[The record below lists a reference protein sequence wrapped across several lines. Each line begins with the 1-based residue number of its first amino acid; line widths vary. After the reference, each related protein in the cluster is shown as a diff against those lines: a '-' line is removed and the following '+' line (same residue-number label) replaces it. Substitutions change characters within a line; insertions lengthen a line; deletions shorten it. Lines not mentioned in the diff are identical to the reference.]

1 MNQVLKYEYGFESV
15 NGIVKKHYYLSDI
28 PNMKEKCDV
37 WNDLPIVYV
46 RQYIGFNDKNGFEL
60 YNGDIIKKWLYP
72 YGLEPIFVIYIIV
85 YYVDGFQVINL
96 NKKKRKYDLLGVNT
110 SYYGNPKRMNYK
122 EWNDVEKIGNIY
134 ENKDL
139 LT

>member
-1 MNQVLKYEYGFESV
+1 MGYYTLSQYNRNQDLK
-15 NGIVKKHYYLSDI
+15 
-28 PNMKEKCDV
+28 
-37 WNDLPIVYV
+37 
-46 RQYIGFNDKNGFEL
+46 
-60 YNGDIIKKWLYP
+60 
-72 YGLEPIFVIYIIV
+72 IF
-85 YYVDGFQVINL
+85 QSQNL